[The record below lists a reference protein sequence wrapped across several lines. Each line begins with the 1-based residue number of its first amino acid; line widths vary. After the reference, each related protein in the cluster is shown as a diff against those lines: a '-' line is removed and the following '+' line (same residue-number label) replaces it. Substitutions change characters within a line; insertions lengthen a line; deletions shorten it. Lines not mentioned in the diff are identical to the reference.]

1 MSLKTYVRRADGSW
15 PLCSA
20 FGGSGN
26 TLVPG
31 DAVSYL
37 PLKSGAPV
45 SGYGTVIACDGASCT
60 VLWSQQPTDDG
71 FDSFVMPVARRVY
84 PSLVAN
90 SIVSVQPMSAP
101 VGSLFYLDYT
111 YPGAATKDH
120 AKGPTRRKKA
130 HRRPKK
136 RPKKH

>member
-1 MSLKTYVRRADGSW
+1 MSLKTYARRADGSW
-15 PLCSA
+15 PLQHA
-20 FGGSGN
+20 FEGSGD
-26 TLVPG
+26 TFVPG

-37 PLKSGAPV
+37 PLKNGASV
-45 SGYGTVIACDGASCT
+45 SGYGTVISCDGASCT

-90 SIVSVQPMSAP
+90 SLVSVQPMSAP
-101 VGSLFYLDYT
+101 VGSLFYLNYT
-111 YPGAATKDH
+111 YPGAATKDR
-120 AKGPTRRKKA
+120 AKGPTHGKKA

-136 RPKKH
+136 GPTRH

>member
-15 PLCSA
+15 PLRPV
-20 FGGSGN
+20 FGDSEN
-26 TLVPG
+26 ALVPG

-37 PLKSGAPV
+37 PLKNDAPV

-71 FDSFVMPVARRVY
+71 FGSFVMPVARRVY

-111 YPGAATKDH
+111 YTGAATKDH
-120 AKGPTRRKKA
+120 AKGPRHGKKA
-130 HRRPKK
+130 HGGPKK
-136 RPKKH
+136 GSTRH